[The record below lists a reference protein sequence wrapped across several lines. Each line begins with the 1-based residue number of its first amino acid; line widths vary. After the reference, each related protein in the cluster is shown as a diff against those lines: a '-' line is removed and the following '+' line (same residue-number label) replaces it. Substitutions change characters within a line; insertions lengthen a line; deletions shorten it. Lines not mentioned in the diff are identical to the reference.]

1 MVLPP
6 PIVAISKQYYS
17 IVTSTKSLTSN
28 DIPFGWKINVI
39 RNKIKTTA
47 INKDS
52 GTNTNV
58 NIANDISRVI
68 SLPIVAKDN
77 QVKHSLISYDV
88 TFFLLY
94 VTRPLTLILQLVR
107 YSGTLKNQTT
117 TFKTN
122 LKISPNTRLILTK

>member
-1 MVLPP
+1 M
-6 PIVAISKQYYS
+6 SKQYDS

-58 NIANDISRVI
+58 NIANDSSRVI
-68 SLPIVAKDN
+68 SLPIVAKHN
-77 QVKHSLISYDV
+77 QGKNLLLVMMLLFSTIRDKPFNTNPTISSI
-88 TFFLLY
+88 FLHFED
-94 VTRPLTLILQLVR
+94 
-107 YSGTLKNQTT
+107 SNH
-117 TFKTN
+117 
-122 LKISPNTRLILTK
+122 